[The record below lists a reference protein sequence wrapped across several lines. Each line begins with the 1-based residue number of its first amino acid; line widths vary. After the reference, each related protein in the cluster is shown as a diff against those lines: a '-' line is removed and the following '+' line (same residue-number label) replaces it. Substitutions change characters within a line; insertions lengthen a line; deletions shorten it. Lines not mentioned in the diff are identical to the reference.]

1 MSSLITF
8 RKDYPALS
16 SWALCN
22 QCSEYFNVEKGGRK
36 ISVAVMYFGK
46 GYINFLTLD
55 LLFLGSLTLTLFPCP
70 GSLSPHITPR
80 RPGRGQNGSGALTS
94 IHIKAAWVQY
104 SSAKLTQ
111 GVLHFR
117 EEMGPCR
124 PKRPTGRPWASRG
137 PGYYMNLCRCCVG
150 GLLRDL
156 CYRWIMRSWCVCGVA
171 SEHLWG
177 HG

>member
-22 QCSEYFNVEKGGRK
+22 QCSEYFNVEKEGRK

-70 GSLSPHITPR
+70 GSLSP
-80 RPGRGQNGSGALTS
+80 TS
-94 IHIKAAWVQY
+94 RHV
-104 SSAKLTQ
+104 
-111 GVLHFR
+111 GR
-117 EEMGPCR
+117 EEARMVVVLWHPSTSRQPGCSTAQQSLHR
-124 PKRPTGRPWASRG
+124 AFFISGKRWVPADLKDLRDVHGLHVGQDTIWTCVDVVSGVFWEICVTDGSWG
-137 PGYYMNLCRCCVG
+137 PGVCVG
-150 GLLRDL
+150 
-156 CYRWIMRSWCVCGVA
+156 
-171 SEHLWG
+171 
-177 HG
+177 